1 MAAKQIDTI
10 IGSYSVIP
18 NSQTRPGTFS
28 DDRDT
33 YLAEEQD
40 IIDQKNQVSI
50 ETNEVSTQINE
61 TSLQV
66 AQNAQQV
73 ATDTASASL
82 SASIAIGQANY
93 KGDWVAG
100 FETVG
105 YGLNDSV
112 SYTDGLNYVSK
123 IYNNLT
129 EPTAGVNTPEWN
141 FIEAIDPNSVYTK
154 TEADIL
160 FDDKADKTTTYNKT
174 ETDALLDDRVSKV
187 TSTDNAIPKF
197 NGTTGEIQDT
207 GVLIDDNN
215 FITTRIFNQDG
226 AEFDGVAYADA
237 GLLGVPDTSFS
248 PTGARIYPDGVIR
261 GKSSYGK
268 YYKYPNGILECSDIN
283 QNNERVTAST
293 AEGAIYFGSFLA
305 VSFAHAFTVPP
316 KCISFANYT
325 ERRAWIADFSAIGT
339 STASG
344 AKVKGWDN
352 QGKADLAFI
361 AIGEWK

>member
-1 MAAKQIDTI
+1 MAAKQINTT

-50 ETNEVSTQINE
+50 ETNEVSTEINE

-123 IYNNLT
+123 IDNNLT
-129 EPTAGVNTPEWN
+129 EPTAGTNTTEWN
-141 FIEAIDPNSVYTK
+141 FIEAIDPNSVY
-154 TEADIL
+154 
-160 FDDKADKTTTYNKT
+160 NKT
-174 ETDALLDDRVSKV
+174 ETDNLLDDKVRKV

-215 FITTRIFNQDG
+215 FIKTQIFNPDG
-226 AEFDGVAYADA
+226 AEFDGVEYADPRIN
-237 GLLGVPDTSFS
+237 GVPDTNFS
-248 PTGARIYPDGVIR
+248 TTGARIYPDGTIR
-261 GKSSYGK
+261 IKTSYGTFK
-268 YYKYPNGILECSDIN
+268 ESPDGEIIIKT
-283 QNNERVTAST
+283 TAT
-293 AEGAIYFGSFLA
+293 IPA
-305 VSFAHAFTVPP
+305 
-316 KCISFANYT
+316 
-325 ERRAWIADFSAIGT
+325 
-339 STASG
+339 TASG
-344 AKVKGWDN
+344 
-352 QGKADLAFI
+352 I
-361 AIGEWK
+361 AIGFSSPLPIIGGTDVNSRFSWSYGFVSSTTWRNLNDRGLTVRFESSGIYIESSGNTGSVVETPLYVTVFKD